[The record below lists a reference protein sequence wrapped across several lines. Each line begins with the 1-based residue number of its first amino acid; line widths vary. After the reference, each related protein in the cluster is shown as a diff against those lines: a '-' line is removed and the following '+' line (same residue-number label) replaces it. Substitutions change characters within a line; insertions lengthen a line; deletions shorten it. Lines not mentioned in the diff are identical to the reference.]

1 MTIGEK
7 IVYLRTA
14 AGLSQEQLADALDVS
29 RQSISKWEMNQSEP
43 RIRKILQMCEMFK
56 VNANDLLDDSAEVQ
70 PVAGLTVQE
79 NRAAFKGK
87 YFGTDGFRGE
97 VNVRLTSQH
106 AFMVG
111 RFLGWYYANALSG
124 CRERNYRPRV
134 VIGKDTRLSSYTLEY
149 AIAAGIT
156 ASGADAYILHVTTTP
171 SVSYVTRNEN
181 FDCGVMISASHN
193 AYMDNGIKLINRAGE
208 KMDEATLALVECYLD
223 GNLEPL
229 GIEGD
234 DLPLARQGNIGAI
247 HDHVAGRNRYIAYL
261 ISLAQHSYRELR
273 IGLDCANGA
282 SWMIA
287 PAVFEAL
294 GAKTYIMNAE
304 PNGRNINENAG
315 STHIEHLC
323 KFVCDNN
330 LDMGFAF
337 DGDADRCI
345 AVDDKGN
352 EINGDHIMYILA
364 KRLKARN
371 NLDKNMVV
379 TTVMSNAGLFQA
391 LEKDGIESVQTA
403 VGDRFVHEC
412 MRENGYML
420 GGEQS
425 GHIIISK
432 YATTGDGILTA
443 LMLVEEVL
451 DRKTS
456 LSKLAAP
463 VTILPQVLKNIR
475 VTSKP
480 ETLQDPEVQ
489 KRAAE
494 IQSMLSGKGRLLLR
508 ESGTEPVIRVMV
520 EAQNTETCEE
530 LVDLLIDCIRE
541 RGFEQK

>member
-7 IVYLRTA
+7 IVCLRTA

-70 PVAGLTVQE
+70 PVADLAVQE
-79 NRAAFKGK
+79 TRAAFKGK

-97 VNVRLTSQH
+97 VNVKLTSLH
-106 AFMVG
+106 AFKVG
-111 RFLGWYYANALSG
+111 RFLGWYYANVLSG

-149 AIAAGIT
+149 AIAAGLT

-193 AYMDNGIKLINRAGE
+193 AYMDNGIKLVNRAGE
-208 KMDEATLALVECYLD
+208 KMDEATLALIECYLD

-229 GIEGD
+229 GVEAE
-234 DLPLARQGNIGAI
+234 DLPLARQGNVGAI
-247 HDHVAGRNRYIAYL
+247 FDHVAGRNRYIGYL
-261 ISLAQHSYRELR
+261 ISIAAHSYRSLR

-294 GAKTYIMNAE
+294 GAKVYLMNAE

-315 STHIEHLC
+315 STHIENLC
-323 KFVCDNN
+323 RFVSENN

-345 AVDDKGN
+345 AVDEKGN
-352 EINGDHIMYILA
+352 EVNGDHIMYILA
-364 KRLKARN
+364 NRLKAHG
-371 NLDKNMVV
+371 NLDGNTVV

-391 LEKDGIESVQTA
+391 LEAASLNSVQTA
-403 VGDRFVHEC
+403 VGDRFVYEC

-451 DRKTS
+451 ERKTS

-463 VTILPQVLKNIR
+463 VKILPQVLKNIR
-475 VTSKP
+475 VTSKKD
-480 ETLQDPEVQ
+480 TLADDRVQ
-489 KRAAE
+489 KVAGE
-494 IQSMLSGKGRLLLR
+494 IQAALTGKGRLLLR

-520 EAQNTETCEE
+520 EAQSIEMCEE
-530 LVDLLIDCIRE
+530 LVDMMIDCIRE